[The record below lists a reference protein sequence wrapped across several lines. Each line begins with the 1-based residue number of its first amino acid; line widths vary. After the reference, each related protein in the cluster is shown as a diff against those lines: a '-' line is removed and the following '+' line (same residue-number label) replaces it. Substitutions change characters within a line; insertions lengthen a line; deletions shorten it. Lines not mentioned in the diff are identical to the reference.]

1 MAQEVVVAP
10 EGDLPLSG
18 QTVVIS
24 GTLPG
29 MSREEATQLIQRN
42 GGKVTGSVSKKTTFL
57 LAGENAGQ
65 QADQS
70 RVFGDPRSHPGDS
83 PGTPKANGNRLN
95 AKERVPR
102 QAPSLFVFLSQIFQ
116 ISIIQNS

>member
-57 LAGENAGQ
+57 LAGENAGSKLAKAESLEIPVLTLDALQ
-65 QADQS
+65 ERLKQTEAD
-70 RVFGDPRSHPGDS
+70 
-83 PGTPKANGNRLN
+83 
-95 AKERVPR
+95 
-102 QAPSLFVFLSQIFQ
+102 
-116 ISIIQNS
+116 